1 MIRKV
6 FPKEGTQKQ
15 VIYMNMGSKERLEY
29 FTKPGSSLGLFD
41 DEGTGCTDRLA
52 GCGVFR
58 LRDIQKLHVSM

>member
-1 MIRKV
+1 MIRKL

-29 FTKPGSSLGLFD
+29 SIKPGSSLGLFD

-52 GCGVFR
+52 GCGVFH
-58 LRDIQKLHVSM
+58 LRGVHSTKT